1 LADKSAI
8 QWTEATWNPV
18 TGCTKVSPGCANCY
32 IERTPAFRMAHR
44 RFERG
49 SIPVLLHAD
58 RLDQPLRWKRPRLVF
73 VNSLSDLF
81 HEDVPDGFIAWV
93 WLTMARTPHHTYQIL
108 TKRPERMLDWLKR
121 WNDVSGEDFNAFKNA
136 RGPEATRASHPSPR
150 GQIYASFLEELGK
163 PHGGVPPEGAAWP
176 TFDWMEGE
184 MRWPL
189 YPLRNVWLGVSVENQ
204 RFAEERIPLLLGTPA
219 AVRFLSCEPLLGALD
234 LRCGCG
240 ALGTN
245 CPKGESLIEG
255 IDWVIVGGESGPGRT
270 ERKLVERT
278 PQGWQ
283 PTVRGHSWVSSL
295 RDQCVAAGVPF
306 FFKQWG
312 GPTPKAGGRRLDGR
326 EWDEMPGGAEQGTRN
341 RGREVAR

>member
-81 HEDVPDGFIAWV
+81 HEDVPDEFIDRVFAV
-93 WLTMARTPHHTYQIL
+93 MALASRHTFQVL
-108 TKRPERMLDWLKR
+108 TKRPERMR
-121 WNDVSGEDFNAFKNA
+121 AYVNDLSVPWGPA
-136 RGPEATRASHPSPR
+136 RLRSSRPAT
-150 GQIYASFLEELGK
+150 Y
-163 PHGGVPPEGAAWP
+163 
-176 TFDWMEGE
+176 FDWQRGTKGRIFNLVVNSNIGRQWRKEHPQGDICDGAGLLS
-184 MRWPL
+184 WPL
-189 YPLRNVWLGVSVENQ
+189 PNLWLGTSVENQ
-204 RFAEERIPLLLGTPA
+204 HWANIRVPELIQTAA
-219 AVRFLSCEPLLGALD
+219 AVHFLSCEPLLGPVD
-234 LRCGCG
+234 LTMLNIGKLEG
-240 ALGTN
+240 QLGTFDQY
-245 CPKGESLIEG
+245 
-255 IDWVIVGGESGPGRT
+255 IDALAGLHADGMGFERKLAEKHRIRWVIAGGESGPRGRW
-270 ERKLVERT
+270 LVERT

-312 GPTPKAGGRRLDGR
+312 GTTPKAGGRRLDGR
-326 EWDEMPGGAEQGTRN
+326 EWDEMPVR
-341 RGREVAR
+341 AR